1 MTRALVSVAEPRG
14 AVDFAGVFRAVAAWF
29 GACYA
34 AGLAIVVPIG
44 VMGLVDGGGWL
55 DGLTMV
61 GGMFLYALFIGF
73 FVALYTGLVWPVL
86 VWIAKLTGVKRGF
99 ADLVLGALMGGGLIS
114 AMMQPLQNG
123 GEGLFFLFA
132 AAGAAGGLTY
142 WWLAGKPR

>member
-1 MTRALVSVAEPRG
+1 MTRALVVTTEPG
-14 AVDFAGVFRAVAAWF
+14 DDLVLENIFRAVVAWF

-34 AGLAIVVPIG
+34 AGLAIIIPIG
-44 VMGLVDGGGWL
+44 VIAVTENTGWQNV
-55 DGLTMV
+55 LTFL

-73 FVALYTGLVWPVL
+73 FVALYTVLVWPVL
-86 VWIAKLTGVKRGF
+86 VWIAKLAGIKRGF

-132 AAGAAGGLTY
+132 AAGAVGGLTY
-142 WWLAGKPR
+142 WWLAGKPQ